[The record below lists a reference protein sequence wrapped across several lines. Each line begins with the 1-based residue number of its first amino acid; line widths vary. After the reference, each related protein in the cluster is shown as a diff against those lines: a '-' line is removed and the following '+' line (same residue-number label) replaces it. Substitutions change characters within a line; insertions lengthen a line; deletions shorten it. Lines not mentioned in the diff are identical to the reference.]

1 MCDYPKYSFDLQGMG
16 GTLASVVNIIAI
28 SVTDNP
34 LDMGFG
40 YFLTAVIIIII
51 ALIGYLALPL
61 MVTYLSQIEAI
72 LDGDGLHYYKQ

>member
-1 MCDYPKYSFDLQGMG
+1 MG
-16 GTLASVVNIIAI
+16 GTLASVVNIIAL

-51 ALIGYLALPL
+51 ALLGYLTLPL
-61 MVTYLSQIEAI
+61 MVCAVRNVLRIICLLIYDINFENN
-72 LDGDGLHYYKQ
+72 

>member
-1 MCDYPKYSFDLQGMG
+1 MG

-51 ALIGYLALPL
+51 ALLGYLILPL
-61 MVTYLSQIEAI
+61 MVCTAKNVPRLIFRFFCVV
-72 LDGDGLHYYKQ
+72 LTFKNN

>member
-1 MCDYPKYSFDLQGMG
+1 MG

-40 YFLTAVIIIII
+40 YFLTAVTIVIV
-51 ALIGYLALPL
+51 ALAGYLMLPL
-61 MVTYLSQIEAI
+61 IVSTYTSKV
-72 LDGDGLHYYKQ
+72 YWFYS

>member
-1 MCDYPKYSFDLQGMG
+1 MG

-28 SVTDNP
+28 SMTDNP

-51 ALIGYLALPL
+51 ALLGYLILPL
-61 MVTYLSQIEAI
+61 MVCTATNVLRLIFLVMRKVLALKTINYL
-72 LDGDGLHYYKQ
+72 LLL

>member
-1 MCDYPKYSFDLQGMG
+1 MG

-28 SVTDNP
+28 SMTDNP

-51 ALIGYLALPL
+51 ALLGYLTLPL
-61 MVTYLSQIEAI
+61 MVCAARNVLRLISLLICTCSINFESN
-72 LDGDGLHYYKQ
+72 

>member
-1 MCDYPKYSFDLQGMG
+1 MG

-51 ALIGYLALPL
+51 ALLGYLTLPL
-61 MVTYLSQIEAI
+61 MVCVARNVLRLISHLMYIINFENN
-72 LDGDGLHYYKQ
+72 

>member
-1 MCDYPKYSFDLQGMG
+1 MG
-16 GTLASVVNIIAI
+16 GTLASVVNLIAI

-51 ALIGYLALPL
+51 ALFGYLALPL
-61 MVTYLSQIEAI
+61 MVCLSRNKCYDCCTWERV
-72 LDGDGLHYYKQ
+72 LNLRKLSTKDS